1 MSKFV
6 DSVTGYWSQLYEQ
19 LNTNQAFNIKFKI
32 YEIKTKKFK
41 TSYETII
48 IYINFLSLNNA

>member
-1 MSKFV
+1 M

-41 TSYETII
+41 ISYETII